1 MSSAAHRAEVPVPG
15 SPDQV
20 LAAARAA
27 SVAEQAAGVAKL
39 TAAVEWAALHEATGT
54 GDGAYWWE
62 AGQMVPLAGEGAP
75 EIGEYAVAEFAAAL
89 GVSTLAGRR
98 LIGHGLE
105 IAWRLPQL
113 WKAVQAGRVPAWRAT
128 RVAEATM
135 ALSQA
140 AAGFVDRQVAAVA
153 GRVSLTQLEHLVLE
167 ARIRVEGVEREDP
180 ENPSPDVPDSRHV
193 SVHTEQVS
201 FTGTVEVTGEL
212 DLADALHLDQALSQ
226 GAEQLKLAGSIES
239 LDARRTTALGEM
251 SRTQLALSFEQTDP
265 ALSAGSTTTTK
276 PVRPLT
282 LYLHLSEDALTGTD
296 PVGRCENTRTP
307 VSVETIRA
315 WCGHPDAV
323 VTVKPIVNLAGH
335 QRVDQY
341 ELPDRLKE
349 VIDQRDGHC
358 VFPWCTQPARRC
370 DHDHAIPY
378 DESDPARGPTC
389 SCNVAPLCRGHHRL
403 KTHTPWRYRI
413 IEPGVYAWTTP
424 HGYRLVVDHA
434 GTRDVTPADAPT
446 TAACQR
452 PVHPPD
458 E

>member
-27 SVAEQAAGVAKL
+27 SRAEQAAGVAKL

-54 GDGAYWWE
+54 GDGAYWWV